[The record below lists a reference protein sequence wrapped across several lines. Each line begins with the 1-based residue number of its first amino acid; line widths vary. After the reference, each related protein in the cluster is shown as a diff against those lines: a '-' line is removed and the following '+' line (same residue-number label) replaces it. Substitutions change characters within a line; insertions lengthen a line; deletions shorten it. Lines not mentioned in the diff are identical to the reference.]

1 VSWCFVLSLPKVRGG
16 RLGDEV
22 TSQTQAIQSIA
33 NITKTAVASH
43 SALGYLMSGRSPSS
57 AG

>member
-1 VSWCFVLSLPKVRGG
+1 MSDLKTYCTVRLYSHQKKFTVIKLGTVMNRNG

-33 NITKTAVASH
+33 DNMFFSQ
-43 SALGYLMSGRSPSS
+43 M
-57 AG
+57 